1 MHYMPDHDLEDIV
14 DLTPTNMPDP
24 TIESDDTLNM
34 TPAYLPIS
42 MPNSMSPRHY
52 SSRQASAPHP
62 PRRVAE
68 SVIPRRAMKRISKAV
83 LIQLTILALL
93 SGTGFW
99 VVHNIVPARLSQRA
113 AILQDLCATGGEN
126 HMICGPVH
134 AEHSELVNT
143 KGKPVHLAG
152 VNWPGFET
160 PTFAPAGL
168 TVRNYQDM
176 LNQMVKC
183 GFNTL
188 RLPYS
193 NQLFDP
199 ASVPTGIS
207 YTLNPDLR
215 GLRGLALMDK
225 IVAGAQKAG
234 LRIILDQHRP
244 DAYAQSDLWYTPQVP
259 ESRWLHDWVMLA
271 QHYRDSPAII
281 GADLHNEPHDSAT
294 WGDGNLATDWRLA
307 AERAG
312 NAILAVNPNW
322 LIIVEGIQTYHGD
335 SYWWG
340 GNLEGARQYP
350 VRLSHPQQLVYS
362 AHDYGPD
369 VWEQTWFQ
377 APTFPKNLPD
387 IWQKYWGYLQT
398 EHIAP
403 VYVGEFGGSMQH
415 SAEAAWQTTLVSYLS
430 QNRMSYTYWC
440 WNPDSGDTGGIL
452 EKDWKTVDQAR
463 LDVLR
468 SYQWPLLAQPGF

>member
-1 MHYMPDHDLEDIV
+1 
-14 DLTPTNMPDP
+14 LTPTNRPDP
-24 TIESDDTLNM
+24 TIESDDTLDM
-34 TPAYLPIS
+34 TPAY
-42 MPNSMSPRHY
+42 
-52 SSRQASAPHP
+52 P
-62 PRRVAE
+62 PGPERRVVT
-68 SVIPRRAMKRISKAV
+68 SVISRPAMKRISKAV
-83 LIQLTILALL
+83 LIQLAILALL
-93 SGTGFW
+93 SGAGVW
-99 VVHNIVPARLSQRA
+99 AAHDNVPTRRNQTA
-113 AILQDLCATGGEN
+113 AILRDLCDTGGEN

-134 AEHSELVNT
+134 AAQSELADA

-160 PTFAPAGL
+160 LGFAPSGL
-168 TVRNYQDM
+168 AVRNYQDM

-207 YTLNPDLR
+207 YALNPDLR

-281 GADLHNEPHDSAT
+281 GADLHNEPHNSAT
-294 WGDGNLATDWRLA
+294 WGDGNPATDWRLA

-312 NAILAVNPNW
+312 NAILAVNPSW
-322 LIIVEGIQTYHGD
+322 LIIVEGVETYHGD

-340 GNLEGARQYP
+340 GNLEGAKQYP

-369 VWEQTWFQ
+369 VYDEIWFQ
-377 APTFPKNLPD
+377 APNFPKNLPA
-387 IWQKYWGYLQT
+387 IWQKHWGYLQT
-398 EHIAP
+398 EQIAP

-430 QNRMSYTYWC
+430 QHRMSYTYWC

-452 EKDWKTVDQAR
+452 KNDWKTVDQAR

-468 SYQWPLLAQPGF
+468 SYQWPLLAQPGS

>member
-1 MHYMPDHDLEDIV
+1 
-14 DLTPTNMPDP
+14 
-24 TIESDDTLNM
+24 
-34 TPAYLPIS
+34 
-42 MPNSMSPRHY
+42 
-52 SSRQASAPHP
+52 
-62 PRRVAE
+62 
-68 SVIPRRAMKRISKAV
+68 
-83 LIQLTILALL
+83 
-93 SGTGFW
+93 
-99 VVHNIVPARLSQRA
+99 
-113 AILQDLCATGGEN
+113 
-126 HMICGPVH
+126 
-134 AEHSELVNT
+134 
-143 KGKPVHLAG
+143 
-152 VNWPGFET
+152 
-160 PTFAPAGL
+160 
-168 TVRNYQDM
+168 M

-199 ASVPTGIS
+199 ASVPSGIN

-215 GLRGLALMDK
+215 GQRGLALMDK

-234 LRIILDQHRP
+234 LRVILDQHRP
-244 DAYAQSDLWYTPQVP
+244 DAYAQSDLWYTAQVP

-281 GADLHNEPHDSAT
+281 GADLHNEPHDPAS

-312 NAILAVNPNW
+312 NAILAVNPHW

-350 VRLSHPQQLVYS
+350 VRLSRPQQLVYS
-362 AHDYGPD
+362 VHDYGPD
-369 VWEQTWFQ
+369 VWQQTWFQ
-377 APTFPKNLPD
+377 SPTFPKNLPA

-403 VYVGEFGGSMQH
+403 VYVGEFGDVAVGTDTGGL
-415 SAEAAWQTTLVSYLS
+415 WQQAMVSYIARLGA
-430 QNRMSYTYWC
+430 SYSYWP
-440 WNPDSGDTGGIL
+440 WTPDSQSQGGIL
-452 EKDWKTVDQAR
+452 ENDCKTVNPTKIAILPYLQ
-463 LDVLR
+463 
-468 SYQWPLLAQPGF
+468 

>member
-1 MHYMPDHDLEDIV
+1 MPD
-14 DLTPTNMPDP
+14 
-24 TIESDDTLNM
+24 
-34 TPAYLPIS
+34 
-42 MPNSMSPRHY
+42 SMSPWHD
-52 SSRQASAPHP
+52 SVRQASP
-62 PRRVAE
+62 PRPERRVAT
-68 SVIPRRAMKRISKAV
+68 SVIHRPAMTRISKAV
-83 LIQLTILALL
+83 LIQLAILALL
-93 SGTGFW
+93 SGTAVW
-99 VVHNIVPARLSQRA
+99 AAHDTVPARRSQRA
-113 AILQDLCATGGEN
+113 AILRDPCDTGSEN
-126 HMICGPVH
+126 HIICGPVH
-134 AEHSELVNT
+134 AEHSELVDA

-160 PTFAPAGL
+160 LAFAPSGL
-168 TVRNYQDM
+168 NVRNYQDM

-199 ASVPTGIS
+199 TSVPSGIS

-244 DAYAQSDLWYTPQVP
+244 DAYAQSDLWYTAQVP

-294 WGDGNLATDWRLA
+294 WGDGNPATDWRLA

-312 NAILAVNPNW
+312 NAILGVNPNW
-322 LIIVEGIQTYHGD
+322 LIIVEGVANYHGD

-369 VWEQTWFQ
+369 VYEQNWFQ
-377 APTFPKNLPD
+377 SPTFPKNLPA

-398 EHIAP
+398 EQIAP
-403 VYVGEFGGSMQH
+403 VYVGEFGDVSVGVDTGGL
-415 SAEAAWQTTLVSYLS
+415 WQQAIVSYIAHLGI
-430 QNRMSYTYWC
+430 NYSYWPWT
-440 WNPDSGDTGGIL
+440 PDSQSQGGIL
-452 EKDWKTVDQAR
+452 ENDCKTVNPSKIAILPYLQ
-463 LDVLR
+463 
-468 SYQWPLLAQPGF
+468 